1 MGEVKYKPIDDRP
14 VSTQY
19 RDLLEYIYVDGVER
33 EVIHGE
39 AAKTIFG
46 AQIRYEMAN
55 GFPVITERDLSV
67 MYKGAIAEHIAF
79 LNGARTLD
87 QLTEMGVPKAYWE
100 RWVTAEK
107 CAVFGLE
114 AGDLG
119 DGSYGAAWTAF
130 PTAEGL
136 PFDQV
141 EHLVRQIRER
151 PFLRTHRMTP
161 WIPQYT
167 LQHSDLTR
175 RVVVAPC
182 HGDIHVLADAA
193 NKELSVHHF
202 QRSGDFPVGVQFN
215 MVQYAAFGMMLA
227 RVLGDYMLKDVVFTF
242 SDVHIYESQY
252 PFVEELL
259 NREPRRLGTMAIVGA
274 DGIANIKD
282 FRKTNFELSDYDPH
296 PKMTIPTPV

>member
-1 MGEVKYKPIDDRP
+1 MNEVAYKPFDERP

-19 RDLLEYIYVDGVER
+19 RDLLERIYVDGEER

-100 RWVTAEK
+100 RWVTEEK
-107 CAVFGLE
+107 CAVFGLT

-130 PTAEGL
+130 PTAEGAT
-136 PFDQV
+136 FDQIENV
-141 EHLVRQIRER
+141 VRQIRER
-151 PFLRTHRMTP
+151 PFLRTHRITP
-161 WIPQYT
+161 WIPQYAI
-167 LQHSDLTR
+167 QHSDLNR

-182 HGDIHVLADAA
+182 HGDIHVLADPAT
-193 NKELSVHHF
+193 KQLSVHHF

-215 MVQYAAFGMMLA
+215 MVQYATFGIMLA

-274 DGIANIKD
+274 NGIDNIKD
-282 FRKTNFELSDYDPH
+282 FRKTNFELLEYEPH